1 LWSIF
6 QKFGRITVF
15 SSISV
20 SRMASGGKLMS
31 YSDDFSSS
39 PRFDMQ
45 EALKSCMGS
54 VSFVE
59 ELCQV
64 FVLDSLPRF
73 LPGLKQGVLD
83 KNSDLITG
91 NAHGIKGG
99 CAVIGLM
106 RARDMAY
113 SIETAS
119 KEGDMSRVDKVMP
132 QLEAELED
140 IVEII
145 KAGDIS
151 RL

>member
-1 LWSIF
+1 
-6 QKFGRITVF
+6 
-15 SSISV
+15 
-20 SRMASGGKLMS
+20 MS

-45 EALKSCMGS
+45 EALKSCMGT

-64 FVLDSLPRF
+64 FVRDSLPRF

-83 KNSDLITG
+83 NNFDLITS

-113 SIETAS
+113 AIEVAS
-119 KEGDMSRVDKVMP
+119 KERKMSRVETVMP

-145 KAGDIS
+145 KTGDIS
-151 RL
+151 KL